1 MVVQGLGTGATYR
14 LNDNPDLVDVDTT
27 SEGDRHGESQI
38 EETNRVAVTEDGVSC
53 N

>member
-27 SEGDRHGESQI
+27 SEGDQHREPHLEG
-38 EETNRVAVTEDGVSC
+38 TNRVVVREDDVSC

>member
-1 MVVQGLGTGATYR
+1 MVVQGLGTGATCR

-27 SEGDRHGESQI
+27 SEVDRHGESQI
-38 EETNRVAVTEDGVSC
+38 EETKHVAVTEDGVSC